1 MEGPTDSLISPYPST
16 VPRSTDSAGNA
27 ACPRATLTTELVSL
41 GARLAAAFDR
51 LRSVGELAE
60 IPSSFRTRHQLLNS
74 LAHKLP
80 SVGDDR
86 SYAKAGG
93 LISRSVNYLA
103 IAPRAARF
111 VDQILNGVGPGDLA
125 VELAEDY
132 EIIVNLK
139 TARELGVTIPPAVLM
154 QATEVIE

>member
-1 MEGPTDSLISPYPST
+1 MPTPYL
-16 VPRSTDSAGNA
+16 RKNA
-27 ACPRATLTTELVSL
+27 VDGAHTIGIELEVIELKDLSE
-41 GARLAAAFDR
+41 LAAAFDR
-51 LRSVGELAE
+51 LRSVGVEGVVIGGDPLFISNPAPIAELA
-60 IPSSFRTRHQLLNS
+60 

-86 SYAKAGG
+86 GYAKAGG
-93 LISRSVNYLA
+93 LISRSANYLA

-139 TARELGVTIPPAVLM
+139 TARELGVTIPPAVLV